1 MKQYDCLRN
10 STTFVTVL
18 EYIGGHR
25 EQNYEKVIFVVIFQ
39 TSCGYQK
46 QSDGS
51 NNCLSRWL
59 PIAGL

>member
-25 EQNYEKVIFVVIFQ
+25 EQNYEKVIFVVIF
-39 TSCGYQK
+39 
-46 QSDGS
+46 
-51 NNCLSRWL
+51 
-59 PIAGL
+59 

>member
-39 TSCGYQK
+39 TSCGCQK

-51 NNCLSRWL
+51 NNCLSR
-59 PIAGL
+59 